1 MTTKHVQI
9 RMAALLLCA
18 AGITTAYEQLRTEEV
33 LVRAA
38 KNFLASLSE
47 EQKAKTVLPF
57 SDQKRVSWHFFPDGG
72 YKRTYKHDRPGVA
85 YREMAPAQRRL
96 ADALLSASLSQAG
109 FIKAV
114 TIMSLEE
121 ILRETSASYDTE
133 LYYYCFFGEPSAS
146 STWGLRVEG
155 HHVSLSFTMK
165 DGTLISTSPLFF
177 GAHPHEVREGLS
189 TGLRALGREEDL
201 ARSLVKSLSEDQR
214 KQALIDDVAYE
225 EILTGVDVR
234 AKLEGSPRGLQASKM
249 SRRQID
255 ALMGLIAE
263 YAANVP
269 ADVAARRMKTVE
281 DTDQI
286 YFAWAGP
293 TEPRQ
298 GHYYRVQGPAFLIEY
313 DNTRDESNHSHTVWR
328 DPKTDFGLDV
338 FALHHRLYD
347 HGLGVI
353 AAD

>member
-1 MTTKHVQI
+1 MTKHVKM

-18 AGITTAYEQLRTEEV
+18 AGITTAYEQLRTEDV
-33 LVRAA
+33 MVRAA

-47 EQKAKTVLPF
+47 EQKAKAVLPF

-72 YKRTYKHDRPGVA
+72 YERTYKHARPGVA
-85 YREMAPAQRRL
+85 YKEMAPPQRRL

-121 ILRETSASYDTE
+121 VLHAAGSASSDTE
-133 LYYYCFFGEPSAS
+133 LYYYCFFGEPSATG
-146 STWGLRVEG
+146 TWGLRVEG
-155 HHVSLSFTMK
+155 HHVSCSFTMK
-165 DGTLISTSPLFF
+165 DGTLISTSPQFF

-201 ARSLVKSLSEDQR
+201 ARSLVQSLSEDQR
-214 KQALIDDVAYE
+214 KQALIDDVAYS
-225 EILTGVDVR
+225 EILTGVAVR

-249 SRRQID
+249 SPRQIE
-255 ALMGLIAE
+255 ALMSLIAE

-269 ADVAARRMKTVE
+269 ADVAAKRMKTVE

-286 YFAWAGP
+286 YFAWAGA

-313 DNTRDESNHSHTVWR
+313 DNTRDENNHSHTVWR
-328 DPKTDFGLDV
+328 DPKSDFGLDV

-347 HGLGVI
+347 HGMGLI